1 MLISDWSSD
10 VCSSDLH
17 ICDDRSGFSLAHRQP
32 VFGAGASDTSLD
44 PVKAGDPPQRLLG
57 YRGIATFGVVKE
69 ATPDVRPAEG
79 ERSRTAL
86 PVRRLDMLIGAIAV
100 ALDAAREVPA
110 QLFSPDFPA
119 TRQLRVRPEKRR
131 VGQECVSTCK

>member
-57 YRGIATFGVVKE
+57 SRGIATFGVVKE

-86 PVRRLDMLIGAIAV
+86 SVRRLDLLIRSDKG
-100 ALDAAREVPA
+100 L
-110 QLFSPDFPA
+110 
-119 TRQLRVRPEKRR
+119 
-131 VGQECVSTCK
+131 VGYECVSPCKSLWSQFSSKQKL